1 MECKGRIS
9 GKGHKKGDYRG
20 NKKYFH
26 SNKLMSIKNKKGMK
40 TGMGDVDNLNFREFQ
55 LKRK

>member
-1 MECKGRIS
+1 M
-9 GKGHKKGDYRG
+9 G

-26 SNKLMSIKNKKGMK
+26 SNKLMSIKKKGMK
-40 TGMGDVDNLNFREFQ
+40 TVMGDVENLNFREFQ